1 MLEIIS
7 FQRATNDPGTEM
19 NLKTLGLEDS
29 HVKCIMFM
37 ERMLAEFFSV
47 EPHNGAPGAPT
58 VLYMRDIFRTLS
70 V

>member
-47 EPHNGAPGAPT
+47 EPHNGAPT

>member
-1 MLEIIS
+1 
-7 FQRATNDPGTEM
+7 M

-37 ERMLAEFFSV
+37 ESMLAEFFSV

-58 VLYMRDIFRTLS
+58 VLYMRDIFRTLHVRVRNLFEGHRFS
-70 V
+70 VNI